1 MHLAARF
8 RRRIVRFL
16 ALSAALHVVITSI
29 VLMVEHRQRKT
40 LVVEQKPTKFYPA
53 MLLYAGGAKTE
64 WTPKPPG
71 RKKHPQEVKQTA
83 PDLAINRNYA
93 PSAGA
98 PVSAPES
105 TAAGNG
111 ADQQNADP
119 AFPVFSPRP
128 PVADRSLLPSSNQ
141 EVVVDVKVSATGD
154 VLEATLV
161 KGIGNALDQMVLDT
175 VKTWRFHPATVNGNP
190 VATEAELIFPFNM
203 SYPTTPS

>member
-1 MHLAARF
+1 MHLTARL
-8 RRRIVRFL
+8 RRGIVRFL
-16 ALSAALHVVITSI
+16 ALSVALHVVIVGM
-29 VLMVEHRQRKT
+29 VLMVGRQQRRT
-40 LVVEQKPTKFYPA
+40 QVVEQKPTKFYPA
-53 MLLYAGGAKTE
+53 MLLYAGGAKAE

-71 RKKHPQEVKQTA
+71 RKKHTVEAKQTTS
-83 PDLAINRNYA
+83 DLAMSRNAA
-93 PSAGA
+93 PAAGA

-128 PVADRSLLPSSNQ
+128 AVADRSLLPSSNQ
-141 EVVVDVKVSATGD
+141 DVVVDVKVSATGD

-161 KGIGNALDQMVLDT
+161 KGIGNGLDKIVMDT

-190 VATEAELIFPFNM
+190 VATEAELIFPFNL
-203 SYPTTPS
+203 SYPTAG